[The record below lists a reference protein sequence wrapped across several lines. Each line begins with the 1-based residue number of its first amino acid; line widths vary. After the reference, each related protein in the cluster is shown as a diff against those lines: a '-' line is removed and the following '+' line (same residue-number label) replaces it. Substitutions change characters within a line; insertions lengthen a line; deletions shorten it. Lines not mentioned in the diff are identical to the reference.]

1 MIIID
6 FSQVIIANLM
16 VSIGNHTNVKI
27 EVGLVRHMVLN
38 TIRLLN
44 TKFRKEYGELVLA
57 CDDNGYWRKTI
68 FPYYKAHRKRD
79 RDASEL
85 DWNAVYD
92 AIHQI
97 RDELRDNFPYRV
109 IRVPTAEAD
118 DIIASLVM
126 EFADSEKILII
137 SGDKD
142 FQQLQR
148 YKNVRQ
154 YDPNS
159 MRRGFITC
167 PDPDRF
173 LKEHI
178 IRGDVGDGVPNIM
191 SRDDCIMTRTRQSPL
206 MKEKVN
212 KWIDLDPKDFCT
224 TEMLRNYHRNKQ
236 MVDLT
241 MIPHN
246 IREEVLNT
254 YNSQAAKSRSNI
266 WNYFIAFKL
275 KTLMESL
282 QDF

>member
-27 EVGLVRHMVLN
+27 EVGLLRHMVLN

-44 TKFRKEYGELVLA
+44 TKFRKDYGELIIA

-126 EFADSEKILII
+126 EYGDTEKILII

-142 FQQLQR
+142 FQQLQK
-148 YKNVRQ
+148 YPNVKQ

-167 PDPDRF
+167 PDPERF

-212 KWIDLDPKDFCT
+212 KWLDLDPKDFCT
-224 TEMLRNYHRNKQ
+224 TEMLKNYHRNKL

-241 MIPHN
+241 LIPHH
-246 IREEVLNT
+246 IREEVLT
-254 YNSQAAKSRSNI
+254 SYNSQADKSRSNI